1 MTKFSKLQ
9 FTTNCSYCSSELQF
23 RKFQRANNLV
33 DESGIQSVINE
44 QQAAK
49 SSKSTRKFACLNLRR
64 EVEVDANDD
73 DDDDDDDESI
83 IE

>member
-1 MTKFSKLQ
+1 M
-9 FTTNCSYCSSELQF
+9 
-23 RKFQRANNLV
+23 R
-33 DESGIQSVINE
+33 SVINE

-49 SSKSTRKFACLNLRR
+49 SSKSTRKFAWCLNLRR